1 MSTAPSPTLPR
12 KRGREKNSATPVM
25 DILVESK
32 RWAAQPRAAGTIR
45 KANVHAAKATS
56 TGRSALA
63 IVLTHDSAIRRL
75 NRDWRG
81 FDKPTNV
88 LSFPATAAPAPRG
101 ARRTPKPLG
110 DIVIAYE
117 TLSREARAERKPFL
131 HHLAHLAIHGYL
143 HLIGHDHDD
152 DRDADAMER
161 LEIRI
166 LAGLRIPDPYAER
179 PAAS

>member
-1 MSTAPSPTLPR
+1 VSPAASRAAP
-12 KRGREKNSATPVM
+12 AV

-32 RWAAQPRAAGTIR
+32 RWSAQPRAGATVR
-45 KANVHAAKATS
+45 RAVAHAAKATS

-88 LSFPATAAPAPRG
+88 LSFPAIAAPSPRGSRRAPR
-101 ARRTPKPLG
+101 PLG

-117 TLSREARAERKPFL
+117 TLAREARAERKPFL
-131 HHLAHLAIHGYL
+131 HHLAHLAVHGYL
-143 HLIGHDHDD
+143 HLVGHDHDD
-152 DRDADAMER
+152 DREADAMER
-161 LEIRI
+161 LEVRI
-166 LAGLRIPDPYAER
+166 LAGLRIPDPYAVR